1 MAYSEFNLQTVTD
14 RFGLTIQQDTG
25 HFAQVPPLP
34 AISAILTT
42 LLAEQVPLAVAINTE
57 KARSEMI
64 VVNVLTE
71 LRRQFPDRL
80 SLFSG
85 VELDVEK
92 SESLNGYCDFLIS
105 LSPQQLMVS
114 APIVTLV
121 EAKNADL
128 PAAWGQ
134 CVAEMLAAQRFN
146 EKRGNAIP
154 KVYGVVTSGTSWMFG
169 FLEEKLVVID
179 LQEYAIDEPERILGV
194 LSAMIKTEMIV

>member
-1 MAYSEFNLQTVTD
+1 MAYSEFSLQTVMD
-14 RFGLTIQQDTG
+14 RFELSAHQDTG
-25 HFAQVPPLP
+25 HFALVPPVP
-34 AISAILTT
+34 SISAILRT
-42 LLAEQVPLAVAINTE
+42 LLEEQVPLAVAINTE

-71 LRRQFPDRL
+71 LRRRLPDRL

-105 LSPQQLMVS
+105 LSPQQLVVS
-114 APIVTLV
+114 APIIALV
-121 EAKNADL
+121 EARNADL

-146 EKRGNAIP
+146 EKRGNVIP
-154 KVYGVVTSGTSWMFG
+154 RVFGVVTSGTSWMFG
-169 FLEEKLVVID
+169 FLKEKAVTID
-179 LQEYAIDEPERILGV
+179 LQEYGIDEPERILGV
-194 LSAMIKTEMIV
+194 LSSMITSV

>member
-1 MAYSEFNLQTVTD
+1 MAYSEFNLQTVVD
-14 RFGLTIQQDTG
+14 RFGLSMEQDTG
-25 HFAQVPPLP
+25 HFATVPPLSP
-34 AISAILTT
+34 LSAILKT

-64 VVNVLTE
+64 VVNVLAE
-71 LRRQFPDRL
+71 LRRQFPERL

-105 LSPQQLMVS
+105 LSPQQLLVS

-134 CVAEMLAAQRFN
+134 CAAEMLAAQRFN
-146 EKRGNAIP
+146 QQRSNEIP
-154 KVYGVVTSGTSWMFG
+154 RVYGVVTSGTGWMFG
-169 FLEEKLVVID
+169 FLEQKRVVID
-179 LQEYAIDEPERILGV
+179 LQEYGIDEPERILGV
-194 LSAMIKTEMIV
+194 LAAMVS

>member
-1 MAYSEFNLQTVTD
+1 MAYSEFNLQTVID
-14 RFGLTIQQDTG
+14 RFGLTVQQETG
-25 HFAQVPPLP
+25 HFAVVPPL
-34 AISAILTT
+34 ATISSILKT
-42 LLAEQVPLAVAINTE
+42 LLAEQVPLAIAINTE

-64 VVNVLTE
+64 VVNVLAE
-71 LRRQFPDRL
+71 LRRQFPDAL

-105 LSPQQLMVS
+105 LSPQQLIVS

-146 EKRGNAIP
+146 KKRGNEIP
-154 KVYGVVTSGTSWMFG
+154 KIYGVVTSGTSWMFG
-169 FLEEKLVVID
+169 FLEDTSVVLD
-179 LQEYAIDEPERILGV
+179 LQEYGIDEPEKILGV
-194 LSAMIKTEMIV
+194 LSAMVGKAPLI